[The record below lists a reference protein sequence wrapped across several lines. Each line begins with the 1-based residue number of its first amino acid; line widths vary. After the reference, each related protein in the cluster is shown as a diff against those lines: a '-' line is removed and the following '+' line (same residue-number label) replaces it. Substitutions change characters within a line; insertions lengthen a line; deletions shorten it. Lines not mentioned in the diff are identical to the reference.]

1 MSDRK
6 VLLPRVWMVVFTVDG
21 DDDVRSGLVPIE
33 PAFDIGAALIISD
46 PLVLAFHAA
55 GLFKE

>member
-1 MSDRK
+1 
-6 VLLPRVWMVVFTVDG
+6 MVVFTVDG